1 MERQTRF
8 DSMKGLVMKYELTIL
23 TLWLIAILTTL
34 IIVRDTN
41 LFTYLAPV
49 YFICMVGSIFTVR
62 AVRKRGC

>member
-1 MERQTRF
+1 
-8 DSMKGLVMKYELTIL
+8 MKYELTVL

-49 YFICMVGSIFTVR
+49 YFICMVGSIFTEGRFHEILDVSR
-62 AVRKRGC
+62 LRHFEED